1 MNRPKIAGHY
11 ILEPET
17 ANMGAEVT
25 IANMSDSQRREM
37 GRKTMNFVWSI
48 KKNNPEL
55 WAEIQ
60 RRAKEQEVGT

>member
-1 MNRPKIAGHY
+1 MNRPKLADHY

-25 IANMSDSQRREM
+25 IANMEPYSRENI
-37 GRKTMNFVWSI
+37 GRKTFWFVQSI
-48 KKNNPEL
+48 RRNNPEL

-60 RRAKEQEVGT
+60 RRAKEMEEKQ